1 MLAFSN
7 DYYELIFR
15 ATQSVELFCT
25 YDVSALVSRMVIA
38 VLLSLIHINEQS
50 SQIICIG
57 RCADLVIDHTDS
69 IVRLADIQHGLDKVL
84 TIQTKL
90 PCNADNEILL
100 QYILGTVFHEIRN
113 NLNIL
118 FFNDSNSGVRPKIKI
133 KSILGTIKQITPL
146 IINFIKLELRTIIL
160 ESV

>member
-1 MLAFSN
+1 MPAFSN
-7 DYYELIFR
+7 DYYGLIFR

-90 PCNADNEILL
+90 PC
-100 QYILGTVFHEIRN
+100 R
-113 NLNIL
+113 
-118 FFNDSNSGVRPKIKI
+118 
-133 KSILGTIKQITPL
+133 
-146 IINFIKLELRTIIL
+146 
-160 ESV
+160 